1 MMMGDATRP
10 MRVLI
15 TGAGTATAISV
26 LKALRRQNEIPVDIV
41 VADAQKEVAGRYL
54 ADAFVQVPTAG
65 DPDYLSTMVEVC
77 DLKGIDLLIPIVDPE
92 FLPLSHAAQELLD
105 RGTRVAISGPKAIDI
120 CGDKL
125 LLARF
130 LASLGLPV
138 ARCYDGVE
146 AVPVDAQFPLF
157 VKPRLGGRASIGT
170 CKVADAKELE
180 IAAGNL
186 ESALVQ
192 EYVEGDEYTI
202 DTISDF
208 EGRFI
213 GAMPRIRLETKAGV
227 SVKGITVDDPELIE
241 VARLV
246 TEALPILGPSN
257 IQCFRRPDR
266 SLVVSEVNPR
276 FAGALTL
283 SVAAG
288 LNSPLV
294 LLKLARG
301 EAVDPGQ
308 LSLRHGVIMVRYWQ
322 EVFVYG
328 EGEVDAEPWPRNQ
341 PASAEPEVT
350 AAGARL
356 GDNGRP

>member
-1 MMMGDATRP
+1 MMRDTARP

-41 VADAQKEVAGRYL
+41 VADAQGEVAGRYL
-54 ADAFVQVPTAG
+54 AGAFVQVPTAG
-65 DPDYLSTMVEVC
+65 DPDYVSTMVEVC
-77 DLKGIDLLIPIVDPE
+77 DSKGIDLLIPIVDPE
-92 FLPLSHAAQELLD
+92 FLLLSHAAHELED
-105 RGTRVAISGPKAIDI
+105 RGTRVAISGPEAIAI

-125 LLARF
+125 RLARF

-138 ARCYDGVE
+138 ARCYDGLE

-157 VKPRLGGRASIGT
+157 VKPRIGGRASIGA
-170 CKVADAKELE
+170 CKVADARELE
-180 IAAGNL
+180 IAARAL
-186 ESALVQ
+186 ESPLVQ
-192 EYVEGDEYTI
+192 EYVEGNEYTI

-213 GAMPRIRLETKAGV
+213 GAMPRVRLETKAGV
-227 SVKGITVDDPELIE
+227 SVKGITVDDPELVE

-301 EAVDPGQ
+301 ETVDPRQ
-308 LSLRHGVIMVRYWQ
+308 LSLRHGVTMVRYWQ
-322 EVFVYG
+322 EVFIYS
-328 EGEVDAEPWPRNQ
+328 EGEVDTEPWSRSE
-341 PASAEPEVT
+341 PALAGPKLT
-350 AAGARL
+350 AAGIRL
-356 GDNGRP
+356 GDDGRP